1 MSNYKLYDVALTADE
16 VKRLY
21 DMGRCDEGHHVVNFS
36 KTRVGIGL
44 GDGEA
49 PRAALDVRH
58 GANIGGTVNVGNN
71 TGIVTLQACALVTLS
86 LGPSASS
93 TLTQFDTA
101 DYKGIWLAT
110 LTRPTDRHGDA
121 GLTASAIIHKHNG
134 ISITTL
140 HDSGYIDILADGNSI
155 KIGSGSSVSKS
166 NLPGTYTFE
175 LRMVRLMY

>member
-1 MSNYKLYDVALTADE
+1 
-16 VKRLY
+16 
-21 DMGRCDEGHHVVNFS
+21 MGRCDEGHHVVNFS

-49 PRAALDVRH
+49 PRAVLDVRD
-58 GANIGGTVNVGNN
+58 GANIGGRVNLGDNKD
-71 TGIVTLQACALVTLS
+71 IVTLQACPLVTLS
-86 LGPSASS
+86 LAPSASS

-101 DYKGIWLAT
+101 FYKGVWLAT
-110 LTRPTDRHGDA
+110 LTRVDDRHGDA

-134 ISITTL
+134 VAITTL
-140 HDSGYIDILADGNSI
+140 HDSGYLDITNDGTSI
-155 KIGSGSSVSKS
+155 KIGSGTAVSKS